1 MQIGESDQGPINYLI
16 HERDLEI
23 GIALKD
29 TEMIGPA
36 QDRSQ
41 DSVVSQDKNPT
52 QDSLISETGTEG
64 QEIIDQDQD
73 QDPHPNQEV
82 TLPGQDRM
90 KTKED
95 T

>member
-1 MQIGESDQGPINYLI
+1 MSFKQCCFSNHIKSSVFF
-16 HERDLEI
+16 
-23 GIALKD
+23 K
-29 TEMIGPA
+29 
-36 QDRSQ
+36 DRSQ

-82 TLPGQDRM
+82 TLPGQDCM

-95 T
+95 TWQKKT